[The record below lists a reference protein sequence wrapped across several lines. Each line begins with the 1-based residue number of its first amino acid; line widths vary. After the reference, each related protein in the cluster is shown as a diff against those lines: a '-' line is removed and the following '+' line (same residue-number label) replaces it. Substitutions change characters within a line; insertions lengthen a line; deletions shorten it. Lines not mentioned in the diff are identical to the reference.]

1 MLTTAFLLASKKQN
15 KALHVMRHWE
25 ARTRHTPTYRH
36 TCTHTER
43 ENCRPVPTYCQSLD
57 SLLGRLQGDQ
67 SHPPVL
73 PTDGEIYTY
82 IVHVCMYAHSCML
95 QTYGKNLKSVT
106 CIPRDVKISL
116 SFSSSMSTLH
126 VQHTY
131 ITVITEFM
139 SCTLLHSAVNR
150 CR

>member
-1 MLTTAFLLASKKQN
+1 
-15 KALHVMRHWE
+15 
-25 ARTRHTPTYRH
+25 
-36 TCTHTER
+36 
-43 ENCRPVPTYCQSLD
+43 
-57 SLLGRLQGDQ
+57 
-67 SHPPVL
+67 
-73 PTDGEIYTY
+73 
-82 IVHVCMYAHSCML
+82 ML

-139 SCTLLHSAVNR
+139 SCTLLHSAVTGADEEDLWVQNGAYGR
-150 CR
+150 LERWRTDEGGKIFWKFFDPGF